1 MVTKNLN
8 LSFFGRPMRQGTV
21 NQRKKN
27 DKFALF
33 SRLEMVSAVSLDE
46 VAYRRG
52 PNFVLLLSRV
62 EGLGGSHV

>member
-8 LSFFGRPMRQGTV
+8 LSFLGVPCA
-21 NQRKKN
+21 KEPLIKEKN